1 MPLLSERWKSRR
13 APPDLFIPSISDFN
27 TLQNV
32 NGHDR
37 RTLQVSAL
45 LESTNASVPNSGVQ
59 LVDWATGER
68 TRTVCRVL
76 MQVTADNGEGVNCRT
91 VICKVIYGGKRPRAA
106 LHHEKEVYDV
116 LEELQGDIIPRCYGL
131 FEGELGGELATCL
144 VLEEF
149 GEPLTR
155 DKSAHEDETFRIY
168 LMSAILELHR
178 RGIQHNDLVPGNI
191 RKKSDG
197 SAGIIDFEAAVMIHH
212 CPVADAHAVDSAA
225 TFEFGKL
232 ALREVELPCKELW
245 ETASHIAAIWKPS
258 TTGFG
263 SQLISVHQLSRITN
277 PNDRQIAEICYAYEV
292 EAWEQK
298 VDFTR
303 QELLRRWDAAGLE
316 RPLNV

>member
-1 MPLLSERWKSRR
+1 MPLVSEKRPR
-13 APPDLFIPSISDFN
+13 AHAHVFIPSISDFN
-27 TLQNV
+27 TLTKV
-32 NGHDR
+32 DDPDAC
-37 RTLQVSAL
+37 TLEVSAL
-45 LESTNASVPNSGVQ
+45 PYSTNVPTGVQ
-59 LVDWATGER
+59 LVHWVTGER

-76 MQVTADNGEGVNCRT
+76 MQDTARDNEGSINRRT
-91 VICKVIYGGKRPRAA
+91 VICKVIHGGKRQRST
-106 LHHEKEVYDV
+106 LHHEKQVYAA

-144 VLEEF
+144 VLEYF

-155 DKSAHEDETFRIY
+155 NKSAHEDEAFRIY
-168 LMSAILELHR
+168 LMSAVLEFHR
-178 RGIQHNDLVPGNI
+178 RGVRHNDLKPGHI

-197 SAGIIDFEAAVMIHH
+197 SAGIIDFEAAVMNHH
-212 CPVADAHAVDSAA
+212 CPVVDADVVDSAA

-263 SQLISVHQLSRITN
+263 SQLISVHQLSRITD

-303 QELLRRWDAAGLE
+303 QELLRRWDAAGLK